1 MPAGEAGGE
10 EESTLLAVPPGSRN
24 EPRLTPGAKG
34 KVDYPKN
41 GRNDRRVAGAR
52 KRHNAAKW
60 AREKG
65 SGTIRNTLPG
75 KRDIEALIT
84 MDGAAIGINENDQ
97 SIYTGEIS
105 EENQLF
111 QVNDSIRDLI
121 AGLEN
126 QTQKTP
132 EQQNEDKT

>member
-1 MPAGEAGGE
+1 MPAGEAGGAE
-10 EESTLLAVPPGSRN
+10 EPTLLAVPPGSRRTD
-24 EPRLTPGAKG
+24 RLDRSKG
-34 KVDYPKN
+34 KKYDPKKIDM
-41 GRNDRRVAGAR
+41 RPAGAR

-65 SGTIRNTLPG
+65 SGTIRNIVPG
-75 KRDIEALIT
+75 KGDIEALIT

-121 AGLEN
+121 AGLED
-126 QTQKTP
+126 QTQETS